1 MKVSFSPKCENCHFG
16 FIFFCLFVCV
26 IAFSILIY
34 ESAALGSV
42 LIETMKELFVEFQTN
57 SEHTLGLME
66 TFFVVVSSHMTYD
79 GLN

>member
-1 MKVSFSPKCENCHFG
+1 MKNYHFD
-16 FIFFCLFVCV
+16 FIFLFVCV

-79 GLN
+79 GFN

>member
-1 MKVSFSPKCENCHFG
+1 MKIV
-16 FIFFCLFVCV
+16 ILALFFLFVCV